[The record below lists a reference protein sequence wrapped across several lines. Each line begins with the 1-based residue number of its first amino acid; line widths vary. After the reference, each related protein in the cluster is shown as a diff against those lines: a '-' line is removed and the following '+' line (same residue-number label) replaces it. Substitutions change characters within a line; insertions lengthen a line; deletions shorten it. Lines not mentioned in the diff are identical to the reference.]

1 MASGCS
7 GGSLHADGED
17 EEAFMEC
24 LVAEQAPEGS
34 ALPAVLKL
42 RHADRAPDADAVTV
56 APPWSGPI
64 MLVPGAHAAGA
75 HLTPAQL

>member
-24 LVAEQAPEGS
+24 LVAEQAPEGA

-42 RHADRAPDADAVTV
+42 RHAGRAPGADVVAA
-56 APPWSGPI
+56 APPWSDPV

-75 HLTPAQL
+75 G